1 MIPLE
6 YNATRTKG
14 KKKEQQTRC
23 RLKESWFE
31 VSCWGLLDGGEIV
44 PATILAGGYGLD
56 WFESSPPKLKG
67 ILAKQ
72 IQKRLD
78 RSMVGRLLSKRGMSV
93 RIRLQPPTI
102 QNGE

>member
-23 RLKESWFE
+23 RLKESWLE

-44 PATILAGGYGLD
+44 PATILAGGYAWIGSNPLPQNLR
-56 WFESSPPKLKG
+56 ES
-67 ILAKQ
+67 
-72 IQKRLD
+72 
-78 RSMVGRLLSKRGMSV
+78 
-93 RIRLQPPTI
+93 
-102 QNGE
+102 